1 VIATLKEQLVCD
13 LKCEKLGKKKLVDHV
28 KVLPQ
33 IPKSYGYSSEALSS
47 VNSLPNSEEGLAKP
61 PQET

>member
-1 VIATLKEQLVCD
+1 MKEKFVCD

-33 IPKSYGYSSEALSS
+33 IPINLALAS
-47 VNSLPNSEEGLAKP
+47 VNSLPNSEEDLAKP
-61 PQET
+61 P